1 MRYKELEKRRQIE
14 IEQIERITQRKKL
27 TQEELASEIGVSKI
41 TILRWENGERQI
53 KPDKA
58 QALAD
63 YFGVPVGYLLGYDV
77 QILEAK
83 ERNFEALDSLEKS
96 IKEAFEATNSVVEI
110 RIQGIVELLKKLTSG
125 IANDEY
131 DKETILEILKTL
143 EELTKGFE
151 SDISDMMEFQAK
163 YSATQIHK
171 NMLQKNIDKTIEKI
185 SNQPPHHV
193 QTLLWYI
200 YATEPK

>member
-1 MRYKELEKRRQIE
+1 MNRLKELRKEKKFSQKE
-14 IEQIERITQRKKL
+14 IAEAL
-27 TQEELASEIGVSKI
+27 GVNEKTVS
-41 TILRWENGERQI
+41 RWENGESTI
-53 KPDKA
+53 KSDKA

-63 YFGVPVGYLLGYDV
+63 YFSVPVGYLLGYDV

-83 ERNFEALDSLEKS
+83 ERNFEVLDSLEKS

-171 NMLQKNIDKTIEKI
+171 NRLQKNIDKTIEKI
-185 SNQPPHHV
+185 SN
-193 QTLLWYI
+193 
-200 YATEPK
+200 